1 MEIIQIQNTDLQL
14 IEANRC
20 RKFRALS
27 QPLTAQLIWDDIRTH
42 QRKRVIV
49 ICNTVSQSQALYKDL
64 EALDFDFELN
74 ITLLHSRFLPEHR
87 VAKESDLKEKF
98 AQNWK
103 LHDTGACEVLIST
116 QVIEAG
122 INITCEVMHVQL
134 CPMNSLLQRAG
145 RCARFAGEY
154 GEVFVYRSVEVN
166 QENIELAESDI
177 DPEVQDKKISFLPY
191 PKETCE
197 LTWQVLEAHTNSEL
211 VNQNVGFR
219 LEEQWIN
226 QVHTQE
232 DSLEQKRRQDN
243 RMEFERNFDNA
254 VFKGEEHTARE
265 LIRNVDSRSIFTWD
279 NSIITD
285 FDTET
290 IDPNKLLPFSVPIS
304 TLCKAWYDFKAS
316 LDFGTDWIFK
326 RIEAPTNKSE
336 TYAEPNCTPITSRDF
351 LISSIRILVNPRYIA
366 YDEQIGLQIGID
378 VFGNGFESPTKQ
390 EKQATSQYCYK
401 MDNYVGHLVLMW
413 KCWRQPFTTT
423 FIKNG
428 ASEKITYISVR
439 EELLTAGGK
448 FIQAKIF
455 PEATQNQTEA
465 LFEILVFLAI
475 FTHDLG
481 KLQTKWQQVMRGW
494 QQIAH
499 QQFKKTNPRNHLLAH
514 TDYNPEDKQQ
524 QQALKNYEQKN
535 KRPNHAVESAFLAH
549 EILKQSLAP
558 LLGAEL
564 KADTEQI
571 KHICYTVIMA
581 TGRHHSAWASGW
593 NSQDIAKLRSIQ
605 LHPEAQKAITQS
617 WRNMKRFL
625 PQTLPLTEPKLK
637 QNLYPLRELDLN
649 KFAND
654 EVEYFQ
660 LYLLIVRA
668 LRLCDQRSVQL
679 LH

>member
-20 RKFRALS
+20 RTFRALL
-27 QPLTAQLIWDDIRTH
+27 QPLTAQIIWDDIRAH

-87 VAKESDLKEKF
+87 AAKESDLKEKF

-134 CPMNSLLQRAG
+134 CPVNSLLQRAG
-145 RCARFAGEY
+145 RCARFAGER

-197 LTWQVLEAHTNSEL
+197 LTWQVLETHTNSEI

-243 RMEFERNFDNA
+243 RMEFEKNFENA
-254 VFKGEEHTARE
+254 VFKGDEHTARE

-290 IDPNKLLPFSVPIS
+290 IDPNKLLPFSVPVS

-316 LDFGTDWIFK
+316 LDFGADWIFK
-326 RIEAPTNKSE
+326 RIEAPISKSE

-378 VFGNGFESPTKQ
+378 VFGNGFESPAKQ

-423 FIKNG
+423 IIKNG
-428 ASEKITYISVR
+428 VYEKITYISVR
-439 EELLTAGGK
+439 DELLTAGGK
-448 FIQAKIF
+448 FIKAKIF

-499 QQFKKTNPRNHLLAH
+499 QQFKATNPRNHLLAH

-524 QQALKNYEQKN
+524 YQALKTYERKN

-558 LLGAEL
+558 LLGAEFD
-564 KADTEQI
+564 ADTEQI

-593 NSQDIAKLRSIQ
+593 NSQDIAKLRTIE
-605 LHPEAQKAITQS
+605 LHPEAHKAITQS

-625 PQTLPLTEPKLK
+625 PTTLSLSEPKLK
-637 QNLYPLRELDLN
+637 QNLYSLKELDLN

-654 EVEYFQ
+654 EIEYFQ
-660 LYLLIVRA
+660 LYILIVRA